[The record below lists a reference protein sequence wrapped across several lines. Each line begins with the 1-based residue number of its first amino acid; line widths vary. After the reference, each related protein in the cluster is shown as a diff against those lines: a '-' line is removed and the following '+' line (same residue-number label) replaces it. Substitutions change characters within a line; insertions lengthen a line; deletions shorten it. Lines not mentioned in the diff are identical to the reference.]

1 MNAGIRQAMVMS
13 NRSPH
18 SYEDVMQWAAPQAG
32 VVGRTQLMLVGW
44 TDSMIRTN
52 LIGHRWDRLVPGV
65 YNTVTGE
72 PSIHA
77 WWWAAHLY
85 GGNDSRL
92 SGLSALQAWG
102 MQRAE
107 LPVHLAVPD
116 NQALRSGPT
125 SLMIHRHRHPR
136 PTRCPN
142 GFPPTIVFEHAVL
155 DVLADVDDEQDV
167 MSLVTKACQPRPWM
181 VRRLERALAER
192 VRVRHRKLIV
202 ALLAE
207 VRDGATTALEIP
219 GVRKILRAHELPT
232 GRGQAREVQGGAL
245 VLRDRVID
253 DYGVVIEF
261 DGRLGHDDPNGRL
274 RDHRRDNAVTLSGRA
289 VLRFG
294 WVDVHREAC
303 EAAVQVAEVLS
314 YHGWT
319 GRLEPC
325 GPACRVRID
334 A

>member
-1 MNAGIRQAMVMS
+1 MPNQ
-13 NRSPH
+13 PPL
-18 SYEDVMQWAAPQAG
+18 SYEELLGWAGAQAG
-32 VVGRTQLMLVGW
+32 VVGRAQLALVGC

-52 LIGHRWDRLVPGV
+52 LTRRRWERLLPGV

-72 PSIHA
+72 PSIYA

-85 GGNDSRL
+85 GGNDSSL
-92 SGLSALQAWG
+92 CGPTALQVWG
-102 MQRAE
+102 MQRPE
-107 LPVHLAVPD
+107 LPVHLALPD
-116 NQALRSGPT
+116 NQALRNAPT
-125 SLMIHRHRHPR
+125 PLTIRRHRRPR

-142 GFPPTIVFEHAVL
+142 GLPPAIVFEHAVL
-155 DVLADVDDEQDV
+155 DVLADVEDEQDV

-181 VRRLERALAER
+181 VLRLERALAQR
-192 VRVRHRKLIV
+192 VRVRHRKLIIT
-202 ALLAE
+202 LLAE

-219 GVRKILRAHELPT
+219 GVRAILRSHGLPT
-232 GRGQAREVQGGAL
+232 GRGQAREVQGRAL

-253 DYGVVIEF
+253 DYGTVIEF
-261 DGRLGHDDPNGRL
+261 DGRLGHDDPSGRL

-303 EAAVQVAEVLS
+303 EAAVQVAQILS
-314 YHGWT
+314 YRGWT
-319 GRLEPC
+319 GQLELC
-325 GPACRVRID
+325 GPGCRARIG